1 MASLPYGKEEAIE
14 PPSSAGKTTTMMDL
28 GLARVLRVGL
38 GIVLLVLAHPGGR
51 AWAAADG
58 IFLAPHRAVY
68 EMTLAASRGG
78 SGVSAVTGRMAYEF
92 TGSPCEGYTQSMR
105 FVTRMT
111 NQSGNTVVTDL
122 RSTTWEEGT
131 GKRFRFDSS
140 QFRDEKATDAT
151 AGDAAR
157 PGATD
162 DVKVELTK
170 PAKKNI
176 SLSQRVYFP
185 IQHTIALLNAAK
197 GSKGSFRADLYD
209 GSEKGEKVYD
219 TVAAIGRTQAVGG
232 NRKLPQVKNADRLD
246 GVRAWPVSIAYFEPG
261 SDKQDALPVYELAF
275 LIFENGVSRK
285 LYIDYGEFALN
296 GELRE
301 IIFHEPSKCEQK

>member
-1 MASLPYGKEEAIE
+1 
-14 PPSSAGKTTTMMDL
+14 MMDL

-58 IFLAPHRAVY
+58 ILLAPHRAVY

-78 SGVSAVTGRMAYEF
+78 SGVSAVIGRMAYEF

-111 NQSGNTVVTDL
+111 NQSGSTVVTDL
-122 RSTTWEEGT
+122 RSTTWEEGS

-140 QFRDEKATDAT
+140 QFRDEKATDTT

-162 DVKVELTK
+162 DVKVEL
-170 PAKKNI
+170 
-176 SLSQRVYFP
+176 
-185 IQHTIALLNAAK
+185 
-197 GSKGSFRADLYD
+197 D
-209 GSEKGEKVYD
+209 
-219 TVAAIGRTQAVGG
+219 QA
-232 NRKLPQVKNADRLD
+232 RQ
-246 GVRAWPVSIAYFEPG
+246 E
-261 SDKQDALPVYELAF
+261 EHLAF
-275 LIFENGVSRK
+275 ATRLFPDTAHYRAAQRGQGEQGVVSRRP
-285 LYIDYGEFALN
+285 LRRLGE
-296 GELRE
+296 GRE
-301 IIFHEPSKCEQK
+301 GL